1 MEGTLSKLDY
11 KCNECGGD
19 VVSENGEYVCSR
31 CGLVLSDEPVTPEY
45 LSNSPLVNQLSNGE
59 KTHSSVGT
67 RLHIVD
73 GLGSYIDYHN
83 KGYFYDSQ
91 GEPLSSNKQ
100 ALFRRLKYH
109 YDMKSRTERRETDY
123 NALRVLNR
131 VSALL
136 RLSENVRNR
145 AAYYYRKITSTKL
158 GADVSNKLITVS
170 ACLFMAVREFKDCAP
185 ITIQEL
191 AGIFKSLGHRVSVR
205 SIVREL
211 PQLQSKLGT
220 NVHVRRSEEYLS
232 RIVSSV
238 VSQPEVQSRLKESNI
253 DRENYRF
260 NILSTATSILKQLS
274 ISSRGGRNPFILAVS
289 AVYAAD
295 RRLSEA
301 RKKKPTLTQRTLA
314 RATGAAEYSVRDHFC
329 SLLKAHLNPIAGSR
343 GPPGQP
349 NCTETN

>member
-1 MEGTLSKLDY
+1 LEDRLSDY
-11 KCNECGGD
+11 NPKCAECDGD
-19 VVSENGEYVCSR
+19 VVLENGEYVCSR
-31 CGLVLSDEPVTPEY
+31 CGLVLSYESTTPECQ
-45 LSNSPLVNQLSNGE
+45 SNSSLIDQLSNVE

-100 ALFRRLKYH
+100 MLFRRLKYH

-145 AAYYYRKITSTKL
+145 AAYYYRKVTSSKL
-158 GADVSNKLITVS
+158 SADVSNKLITIS
-170 ACLFMAVREFKDCAP
+170 TCLFMAVREFKDCAP
-185 ITIQEL
+185 VTIQEL
-191 AGIFKSLGHRVSVR
+191 AGIFRSLGHRVSVR

-211 PQLQSKLGT
+211 PKLQSKLGT
-220 NVHVRRSEEYLS
+220 NVRVRRSEEYLN

-253 DRENYRF
+253 EIEEYRF
-260 NILSTATSILKQLS
+260 NTLTTAISILKELS

-295 RRLSEA
+295 RKLSET
-301 RKKKPTLTQRTLA
+301 RKVKPTLTQRILA
-314 RATGAAEYSVRDHFC
+314 KATGAAEYSVRDHFC
-329 SLLKAHLNPIAGSR
+329 SLLKSR
-343 GPPGQP
+343 SGTTTDG
-349 NCTETN
+349 